1 MISDPTAVLLVLAIV
16 VHVAIRLQGRYRL
29 FRSLGS
35 VVVSILTAMA
45 LSNIGLLPG
54 RSETYVFLRSTGVS
68 FAIVLILLSVDVRSI
83 IRAGPRM
90 LVAFGI
96 GAAGTAI
103 GATGAGLALN
113 QVLGPETW
121 KLAGQYTGTYTG
133 GGVNF
138 AALARAFDT
147 SADLFSAAIACD
159 VVTTNVWLV
168 ACMTIPMLLG
178 PGAKSTTADVD
189 AEKKAAVESPAS
201 ETGSASKESG
211 SLTHTLTSSVRPI
224 LLADA
229 AALGMIAIGL
239 VWFAGR
245 LAPLIPVPEVLILTT
260 LVLLVAQVPAVK
272 TLTGSAVGGNY
283 LLHLFLAGNGAQA
296 VIANII
302 DLGPAVLYFAATTV
316 AVHGAFI
323 FGIGRLVGID
333 AVTLA
338 VASQANIGGPAS
350 VIALCGTRGYPSS
363 LLPGIAVGLFGYAA
377 GNYLGLAVA
386 MLVRH
391 MVGG

>member
-1 MISDPTAVLLVLAIV
+1 MITDPTAVLLVLAIV

-35 VVVSILTAMA
+35 VVVSILTAMT

-121 KLAGQYTGTYTG
+121 KLAGQYTG

-147 SADLFSAAIACD
+147 SADMFSAAIAGD
-159 VVTTNVWLV
+159 VVMTNVWLL

-178 PGAKSTTADVD
+178 RGAKSTTADVD
-189 AEKKAAVESPAS
+189 AEKQAAVESPAS
-201 ETGSASKESG
+201 ETGSASRESE
-211 SLTHTLTSSVRPI
+211 SLSHTLTSSVRPI
-224 LLADA
+224 SLADA
-229 AALGMIAIGL
+229 AALSMIAIGL

-245 LAPLIPVPEVLILTT
+245 LATLIPVPDVLILTT

-350 VIALCGTRGYPSS
+350 VIALCSTRGYPSS

>member
-35 VVVSILTAMA
+35 VVVSILTAMT

-201 ETGSASKESG
+201 ETGSASRESG

-224 LLADA
+224 LLADT